1 MSIFTT
7 PVVSQ
12 HLGEFKKEGGK
23 SPPGYQKGYLED
35 GQTAEA
41 EKQGI
46 DGIGKDELI
55 KEYGQVE
62 VSEE

>member
-12 HLGEFKKEGGK
+12 GKSEGSSKDGGK

-41 EKQGI
+41 EEYRI
-46 DGIGKDELI
+46 DGIGKMN
-55 KEYGQVE
+55 
-62 VSEE
+62 S